1 MVLAGGR
8 SKNHKKMEQEQD
20 FGAEK
25 RGDRSLG
32 RESGQAAFSRLSDDR
47 VYITR
52 KEDETAQKSIIFA
65 RNDTPLKKPAQNSRF
80 DAQIDY
86 EIDMED
92 GLKQEEDFGAE
103 KRGDRSLGRESGQAA
118 FSRLSDDRVY
128 ITRKEDET
136 AQKSIIFA
144 RNDTPLK
151 KPAQNSRFDAQIDYE
166 IDMED
171 GLTGDGYSDDFVRKY
186 FPVTFSATRAKNAS
200 NCLRQVYQDFEY
212 KRQIVVACDEIAS
225 DTCGGYTFVAHDVSA
240 IFLVFRGTLG
250 LNQLGL
256 EAEET
261 IFNEKIS
268 WPGGGSVGFYFARAF
283 NLLWN
288 AGLKNDLLGYIAKNP
303 DYELW
308 IGGHSL
314 GGSLASLASNFLVAN
329 GIFEGDKIKLVT
341 FGQPRTGDR
350 DFADSHDR
358 LIKWSYRIVHKK
370 DLVPHI
376 PYNGQVDYRHHRN
389 EIWYNNNMTRGSS
402 YKECDAQESL
412 LCSDSHLD
420 YLIADHHQYFDI
432 AIANYGKRD
441 CTGDPSQ

>member
-8 SKNHKKMEQEQD
+8 SKNHKKIE
-20 FGAEK
+20 
-25 RGDRSLG
+25 
-32 RESGQAAFSRLSDDR
+32 
-47 VYITR
+47 
-52 KEDETAQKSIIFA
+52 
-65 RNDTPLKKPAQNSRF
+65 
-80 DAQIDY
+80 
-86 EIDMED
+86 
-92 GLKQEEDFGAE
+92 QEEDFGAE

-171 GLTGDGYSDDFVRKY
+171 GLIF
-186 FPVTFSATRAKNAS
+186 
-200 NCLRQVYQDFEY
+200 QY

-261 IFNEKIS
+261 IFNEK
-268 WPGGGSVGFYFARAF
+268 
-283 NLLWN
+283 
-288 AGLKNDLLGYIAKNP
+288 
-303 DYELW
+303 